1 MDSVQ
6 PMSFNALD
14 SIDSARAT
22 LKTFFQV
29 VLDLNIY
36 KRDIEAKC
44 IEQDEQVIRLT
55 AQANTQEARI
65 QYMILNGNQ
74 DGYAATVA
82 KQQAV
87 NAVMRQVDGYVDN
100 RDVEHLNLNKEE
112 QTNLTKLSLSKI
124 VNNLKKKLQEQ
135 EVKTQQVSLKLD
147 QALKQKEIYRSRVD
161 ELKAQ

>member
-82 KQQAV
+82 KQQAI
-87 NAVMRQVDGYVDN
+87 NTVMRQVDGYVDN